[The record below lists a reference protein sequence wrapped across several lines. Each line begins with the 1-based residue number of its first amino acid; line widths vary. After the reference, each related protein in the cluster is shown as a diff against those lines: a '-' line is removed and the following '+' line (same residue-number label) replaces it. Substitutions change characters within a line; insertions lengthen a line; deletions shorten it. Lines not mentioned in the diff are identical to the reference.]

1 MCGRWHGEGVAGSM
15 VSGAEARLRVDVAAV
30 LGRVRDDRVHL
41 VQLHPGDGVSDE
53 RRLVQGLVVS
63 ALRLEADV
71 DHLLE
76 GQLDARLAH
85 GHHDDR
91 VVEVLLLRDV
101 HRARRRLLE
110 ARLRLVKG

>member
-1 MCGRWHGEGVAGSM
+1 VREGGS
-15 VSGAEARLRVDVAAV
+15 EARLRVDVAAV
-30 LGRVRDDRVHL
+30 LGRVRDDGVHL
-41 VQLHPGDGVSDE
+41 VQLHPRDGVGDE
-53 RRLVQGLVVS
+53 RRLVQRLVVG
-63 ALRLEADV
+63 ALGLEADG

-85 GHHDDR
+85 GHHDDG

-110 ARLRLVKG
+110 ASLRLQRSRCMVSACLVRA